1 MDDLKKRTLVD
12 IAADLDRVFDKTYET
27 EGEITPEIEA
37 ELEAVQGELA
47 AKLDGIAYLCKVVLP
62 ADADKLKQLETA
74 AKAKRQAL
82 ENKRRRIL
90 DYAGQF
96 VELMP
101 DGMKGGP
108 YKIYRGKSESIEI
121 NSITD
126 IPAEFKKIVISET
139 PDKKAIKDAIKGGAA
154 IPGCRF
160 VKREDWRVR

>member
-1 MDDLKKRTLVD
+1 MSELKKRTLVD
-12 IAADLDRVFDKTYET
+12 IAADLDRVFDKTFET
-27 EGEITPEIEA
+27 EGEITAEIEA

-62 ADADKLKQLETA
+62 ADVDKLKQLEQA
-74 AKAKRQAL
+74 AKAKQQVL

-101 DGMKGGP
+101 DGMKGSP
-108 YKIYRGKSESIEI
+108 YKIYKGKSEAVEIESLSDVPKEFI
-121 NSITD
+121 KTVIT
-126 IPAEFKKIVISET
+126 ET
-139 PDKKAIKDAIKGGAA
+139 PDKTAIKDAIKGGAA
-154 IPGCRF
+154 IPGASL